1 MEAFSTFFDF
11 MAGAPAIIG
20 LCLAALIIFLT
31 SDWRLSLAALLIQ
44 YILVGLALTRFIQS
58 EVAVVKILVGVMVI
72 PILYLGTRHMPD
84 AGKKREADEGR
95 PHFLG
100 LHVGWDARPLGLP
113 LRLLAVLLVVL
124 ALVRLFGQVRLPL
137 VSTSVSIDIAFA
149 AVWMGS
155 MGIIGLV
162 LSGGPLRVAAA
173 LLTILAGFDLVYA
186 TLELS
191 LAVVGFYGA
200 LTLLTALAFS
210 YLIVVQALGQNAK
223 DPGTEGTD
231 L

>member
-1 MEAFSTFFDF
+1 MEAFSAFFDF
-11 MAGAPAIIG
+11 IAGTPAIIG

-44 YILVGLALTRFIQS
+44 YILVGLALTRFIQP
-58 EVAVVKILVGVMVI
+58 EVAVVKILVGVIVV
-72 PILYLGTRHMPD
+72 PILFLGTRYMPGAD
-84 AGKKREADEGR
+84 KEQEADEGGV
-95 PHFLG
+95 HFLG
-100 LHVGWDARPLGLP
+100 LTVGWDAGPLGLP

-124 ALVRLFGQVRLPL
+124 ALVRLFGQVQLPL
-137 VSTSVSIDIAFA
+137 TSRGLPIDLAFA
-149 AVWMGS
+149 ATWMGS

-162 LSGGPLRVAAA
+162 LSGGPMRVATA

-186 TLELS
+186 TLEPS
-191 LAVVGFYGA
+191 LALVGFYGA
-200 LTLLTALAFS
+200 LTLLAALAFS
-210 YLIVVQALGQNAK
+210 YLIVAQTLGQGRE